1 MPEMTRWRVGLI
13 GPGRLGSALAVALAR
28 CGEAVTIV
36 YGRRRERAEA
46 LARRIPG
53 CSVAG
58 SPQAVVDACELVFLT
73 VPDDAIEPVCSA
85 LQWHPGMAAVHCSGA
100 HGLDVLE
107 RARQAGAW
115 VGGFHPVQTF
125 AGTEADA
132 ERLAGCV
139 FGIEAGEP
147 LRRYLEELARRLGGY
162 PLAVDGP
169 NRALY
174 HAAAVFAS
182 NAVVTLAAV
191 AARIWQE
198 LGLPPEDAVR
208 GLAPLMRTTVENIER
223 LGAVQALTGPVARGD
238 VETVRRHVSALAER
252 LPELLGLYR
261 EITRQTVALA
271 ERRGLDVA
279 TARAILAAVQAA
291 QES

>member
-1 MPEMTRWRVGLI
+1 MDEAIRWRAGLI
-13 GPGRLGSALAVALAR
+13 GAGRLGSALAVALAR
-28 CGEAVTIV
+28 AGVTV
-36 YGRRRERAEA
+36 NAAYDRELVRAEL
-46 LARRIPG
+46 LAGRIPG
-53 CSVAG
+53 CSVAA
-58 SPQAVVDACELVFLT
+58 SAQAAVDSCELVFLT
-73 VPDDAIEPVCSA
+73 VPDDAIEPVCSG
-85 LQWHPGMAAVHCSGA
+85 LEWRPDMAAVHCSGA

-132 ERLAGCV
+132 ERLGGCV
-139 FGIEAGEP
+139 FGIEAAEP
-147 LRRYLEELARRLGGY
+147 LRGYLEELARRLGGY
-162 PLAVDGP
+162 PLVVAGSD
-169 NRALY
+169 RALY

-191 AARIWQE
+191 AARILHE
-198 LGLPPEDAVR
+198 LGLPADEATR

-238 VETVRRHVSALAER
+238 VETVRRHVAALAAR

-261 EITRQTVALA
+261 EVTRQTVALA

>member
-1 MPEMTRWRVGLI
+1 MPDTTRWRVGLI
-13 GPGRLGSALAVALAR
+13 GTGRLGSALAVALAR
-28 CGEAVTIV
+28 RGEPVLV
-36 YGRRRERAEA
+36 VFDRESERAGA

-53 CSVAG
+53 CSVAA
-58 SPQAVVDACELVFLT
+58 SAQDVVDSCDLVFLT
-73 VPDDAIEPVCSA
+73 VPDDLIEATCSA
-85 LQWHPGMAAVHCSGA
+85 LRWRPGTAAVHCSGA

-107 RARQAGAW
+107 PARRAGAW
-115 VGGFHPVQTF
+115 IGGFHPVQTF

-147 LRRYLEELARRLGGY
+147 LRAYLEELAYRLGGY
-162 PLAVDGP
+162 PLAVEGS
-169 NRALY
+169 NRVLY

-198 LGLPPEDAVR
+198 LRLPAEQATR

-223 LGAVQALTGPVARGD
+223 LGTAQALTGPVARGD
-238 VETVRRHVSALAER
+238 VETVRRHVSALAGR
-252 LPELLGLYR
+252 FPELLGLYR

-271 ERRGLDVA
+271 EQRGLDRV
-279 TARAILAAVQAA
+279 TAQAILEAVETA